1 MSNLLVTK
9 EYIKQIYTKNQ
20 AYIDPILKFLMALVV
35 FSLINTKLGYMEKL
49 NSIVIVLVLALFC
62 SFMPI
67 KTIAILGA
75 VLMLLHYYALALE
88 CALVVFAIFAV
99 MFLLFIRFASKE
111 TIVILL
117 TPIFFMLKI
126 PFVMPIAMGLLG
138 GPASIVSVS
147 FGVIIS
153 YLVEYTENNASAIL
167 AMNTETMMTKLR
179 FVMDGLVGNDAM
191 LFTMIA
197 FAITLLI
204 VYTIRRMSLDYAWTI
219 ATVSGVLADIVI
231 LLIGDLLFDLNYSLI
246 GIILGSVAAGI
257 ICYALQFF
265 TFYVDYKRTEHV
277 QFEDD
282 EYYYYVKAVPKIVV
296 STPDKRVKKINTKRE
311 NVSRTAVPTTV
322 KTAHGVAR
330 TSVGSG
336 NETKNTVNTGGS
348 IRTAKTSEDKM
359 YTESV
364 KRRN

>member
-1 MSNLLVTK
+1 MSSLLVTK
-9 EYIKQIYTKNQ
+9 EYIKQIYAKNQ
-20 AYIDPILKFLMALVV
+20 AYIDPVLKFLMAMIV
-35 FSLINTKLGYMEKL
+35 FLLINVKMGYMEKL
-49 NSIVIVLVLALFC
+49 NSMVIVLVLALFC
-62 SFMPI
+62 SFMPL

-75 VLMLLHYYALALE
+75 AFMLLHYYALAPE

-99 MFLLFIRFASKE
+99 MFLLFLRFASKE
-111 TIVILL
+111 TLVILL

-126 PFVMPIAMGLLG
+126 PFVMPIALGLLG

-153 YLVEYTENNASAIL
+153 YLVEYTETNASAIT
-167 AMNTETMMTKLR
+167 AMDSETMMTKLR
-179 FVMDGLVGNDAM
+179 FVMDGLIGNEAM

-197 FAITLLI
+197 FAVTLLV
-204 VYTIRRMSLDYAWTI
+204 VYTIRRMSMDYAWTV
-219 ATVSGVLADIVI
+219 ATISGVLVDVVI
-231 LLIGDLLFDLNYSLI
+231 LLIGDLLFDLNYSLA

-257 ICYALQFF
+257 ICYGIQFF
-265 TFYVDYKRTEHV
+265 TFYVDYKRTEHL

-296 STPDKRVKKINTKRE
+296 ATPDKRVKKINTKRE

-330 TSVGSG
+330 TSAGSG
-336 NETKNTVNTGGS
+336 VKTSADISNSTA
-348 IRTAKTSEDKM
+348 RTAEERVRKEEVTRK
-359 YTESV
+359 
-364 KRRN
+364 K